1 MCKKIRVTLQG
12 EICHIVQ
19 EWKQSIFVD
28 GTAIDSHRVL
38 LERND
43 TIGGSNNVN
52 ENKDIWFQLI

>member
-28 GTAIDSHRVL
+28 GTEIDFT
-38 LERND
+38 LEGND